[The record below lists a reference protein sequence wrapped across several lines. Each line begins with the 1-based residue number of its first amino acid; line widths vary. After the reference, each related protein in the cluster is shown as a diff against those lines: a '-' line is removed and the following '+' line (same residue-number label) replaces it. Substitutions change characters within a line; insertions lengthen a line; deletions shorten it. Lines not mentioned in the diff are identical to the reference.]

1 MKKRN
6 SAAQIA
12 NKDCIYASVCRHC
25 TVALQSGIGKKAVG
39 HVTSNVTITNE
50 NKI

>member
-12 NKDCIYASVCRHC
+12 NKDCIYASLCCHC
-25 TVALQSGIGKKAVG
+25 TVALQSGIGKKA
-39 HVTSNVTITNE
+39 NVTITNE